1 MIKKFIVYIM
11 NLDNI
16 YGLDMP
22 KIKTTVNNKGKL
34 PKESDKEYS
43 DHKKK
48 LEDLE
53 KERQKLGNLE
63 KEHQKL
69 GDLKEDRQKL
79 GDLKEDRQKLENEIA
94 EKAKKL
100 HKKREEM
107 KSVGRIFGGFALCA
121 LAMPIATAVT
131 GYFYVAAA
139 AVILGI
145 VPCAIISARYF
156 YKASR
161 FNVDSHLTELY
172 EKHNLLEN
180 EIDSLENE
188 IDSLENEIDSLENEI
203 DSLENE
209 IDSLENEIDSLEN
222 EISAVQEEP
231 DKSTEVTADSH
242 SQPEYADP
250 LKTAEKEKAGPES
263 PESTVTGDMSVP
275 EKSESTRIDSDAII
289 RELTDIASSAAKA
302 REKGDHPGLIYK
314 GYLSTIY
321 SMMHE
326 RDKDE
331 GISKPQEKK
340 DLSQELAEVYK
351 HFHAE
356 IYNNTEHS
364 AEAAVIC
371 REIVNKFAKKIRPHL
386 QGYPMEIQLMGE
398 LSHADGELER
408 LRKQRQIDINY
419 KSAYPVKTS
428 EDQAV
433 RLIFSAKKIHDD
445 YIIGDIGDTVLFH
458 TIKDPREVKKTIDKD
473 AAIICETEGA
483 DGKITRFENLKDF
496 FAARKEF
503 LSQNSDETKK
513 FWHDLLYSATLYH
526 SAQRSSARAF
536 QEDAEVTRYVAYE
549 IFSSFTEALKS
560 FNQEGRKN
568 ALEAFVAGSN
578 LAVQDIKVDYSG
590 GFRYVWSYFP
600 DADEIFPE
608 EIEYNYAKNHEE
620 AFVFRVKEKKTSLD
634 KDSQPSTNFA
644 ANHYPQS
651 NTRPDNDPEKK
662 GMSLGS

>member
-1 MIKKFIVYIM
+1 MIKKFIVYII

-22 KIKTTVNNKGKL
+22 KITTSNNKGKL

-53 KERQKLGNLE
+53 KEHQKLGNLE
-63 KEHQKL
+63 KEH
-69 GDLKEDRQKL
+69 QKL

-203 DSLENE
+203 
-209 IDSLENEIDSLEN
+209 
-222 EISAVQEEP
+222 SAVQEEP

-275 EKSESTRIDSDAII
+275 AFEEMNNKL
-289 RELTDIASSAAKA
+289 REIASSAPKA
-302 REKGDHPGLIYK
+302 RQKGDHPGLIYK
-314 GYLSTIY
+314 DYLSDIY
-321 SMMHE
+321 SMMH
-326 RDKDE
+326 K
-331 GISKPQEKK
+331 KK
-340 DLSQELAEVYK
+340 DDDYYHKTEEYDALCRELGL
-351 HFHAE
+351 
-356 IYNNTEHS
+356 IYVHYVNVQIKSNTEFS

-371 REIVNKFAKKIRPHL
+371 REILNKFIQDILPQL
-386 QGYPMEIQLMGE
+386 QGNTIEIQLMGE
-398 LSHADGELER
+398 PGIANEELER
-408 LRKQRQIDINY
+408 CRKDHHGKDIY
-419 KSAYPVKTS
+419 EGAYPVKTS
-428 EDQAV
+428 EDQAI
-433 RLIFSAKKIHDD
+433 RLIFSAKAENLTDKN
-445 YIIGDIGDTVLFH
+445 IIYPYENVALFH
-458 TIKDPREVKKTIDKD
+458 QIEDPRKVKEKIDKD
-473 AAIICETEGA
+473 AAIICETEGVK
-483 DGKITRFENLKDF
+483 DGKITRFDNLKDF

-503 LSQNSDETKK
+503 LYQNSDETKK
-513 FWHDLLYSATLYH
+513 FWHDLLCTTILYH
-526 SAQRSSARAF
+526 SFHMGLSRTFDEEKYVVRH
-536 QEDAEVTRYVAYE
+536 VTHE
-549 IFSSFTEALKS
+549 IFSSFTEALKDFS
-560 FNQEGRKN
+560 LEQRKN

-578 LAVQDIKVDYSG
+578 PALKEIKNECCPNNTWVQETLA
-590 GFRYVWSYFP
+590 FT
-600 DADEIFPE
+600 DADKIFPE
-608 EIEYNYAKNHEE
+608 EIEYNYAKDQEN
-620 AFVFRVKEKKTSLD
+620 AFVFRKKEKEAEASLD
-634 KDSQPSTNFA
+634 KDSQPSTNFVKDH
-644 ANHYPQS
+644 HYQQS
-651 NTRPDNDPEKK
+651 NTSPDNDPEKE